1 MATTDLWIRGIH
13 YTPGTRFQVAE
24 TCEAHSIYNE
34 WTFLFYAQAGHWC
47 TFNARND
54 DVTTWKYACS
64 YDGQGNCLLPIE
76 AFPYATYAVTY
87 NANGGSGAPDTQ
99 YKVWGRPL
107 TLSTAVPTKV
117 GYRFLGWATSASG
130 TASYQPGDTYGTDA
144 PLNLYATWTPE
155 TSVMSDVSGTIGSS
169 ISLSWT
175 RYDATYTHKLTYRF
189 GDVTGTIGTGLGT
202 SKTWTPPMGLCNQ
215 LPNSVSGTGSITL
228 ETFNGDVSLGSNTY
242 VLTLAVPSSV
252 VPTVSASTAE
262 GTASGFGV
270 YATNLSTLKV
280 TLSTAG
286 AYGSTVQTASL
297 TYDGIQ
303 YDATVSNNAAV
314 ITTNTLLNDGSRSYS
329 VTVTDSRG
337 RTKTVTGTITV
348 YEWSDAVAQAIDI
361 DVYGTQVTIDVPYRI
376 SAVNNL
382 NSKKVTLSRTRVSD
396 GTTTVVVNKATLS
409 TYTGTWHIVETVSD
423 VDTESYEYT
432 VTIED
437 TKGSS
442 SLKMNT
448 GIPVLSFYA
457 GGKGATF
464 FGEATGPGI
473 HAKVDGA
480 DIDYTITSEDWETL
494 EEWYEDN

>member
-1 MATTDLWIRGIH
+1 MRSPFDIQRMD
-13 YTPGTRFQVAE
+13 F
-24 TCEAHSIYNE
+24 S
-34 WTFLFYAQAGHWC
+34 FYAQAGHWC

-87 NANGGSGAPDTQ
+87 NANGGSGAPGTQ
-99 YKVWGRPL
+99 YKVWGSPL
-107 TLSTAVPTKV
+107 ALSSVVPAKA

-155 TSVMSDVSGTIGSS
+155 TSVMTDVSGTIGSS

-175 RYDATYTHKLTYRF
+175 RFDSTYTHKLTYKF
-189 GDVTGTIGTGLGT
+189 GDAEGTIGTDLGT
-202 SKTWTPPMGLCNQ
+202 SKTWTPPMSLCSQ
-215 LPNSVSGTGSITL
+215 LPNSVSGTGTITL
-228 ETFNGDVSLGSNTY
+228 ETFDGDTSLGSNTY
-242 VLTLAVPSSV
+242 VLTLAVPTSI
-252 VPTVSASTAE
+252 VPTVSVSTAE

-270 YATNLSTLKV
+270 YATNLSTLKA
-280 TLSTAG
+280 TMSTAG
-286 AYGSTVQTASL
+286 SYGSTVQTAVL
-297 TYDGIQ
+297 TYDDVQ
-303 YDATVSNNAAV
+303 YSAAVSDNAAV
-314 ITTNTLLNDGSRSYS
+314 ITTNTLLYSGSRAYN

-337 RTKTVTGTITV
+337 RTNTVTGTITV

-376 SAVNNL
+376 SEVNNL
-382 NSKKVTLSRTRVSD
+382 NTKKVTLSRTRVSD

-442 SLKMNT
+442 SLKLST
-448 GIPVLSFYA
+448 GIVCISQYA
-457 GGKGATF
+457 GGKGVTF
-464 FGEATGPGI
+464 FGEATDTGFHI
-473 HAKVDGA
+473 KVDGT
-480 DIDYTITSEDWETL
+480 DEDYTISSSDWETL
-494 EEWYEDN
+494 VDWYDSN